1 MPLDQQL
8 LDPSFRAAYLRD
20 LVLSRYDE
28 GDACCAMGAVSLLAG
43 HACRSDVPEGVSVV
57 LGALV
62 RCLNDNADDRP
73 RQELL
78 PLLPRLLNSADE
90 AADRQ
95 REAVLRRAI
104 EDVVLRGMQHRLTAP
119 LRNRIGAA
127 RTRRQV
133 AAAYRAAARH
143 LLHPV
148 GLALHAEA
156 AMALAAA
163 ALEED
168 PSLAALLACQALG
181 SELRCNPDAVWGPAL
196 DLLDALIELDGCE
209 QREAEIQAA

>member
-20 LVLSRYDE
+20 LVLSRYVE

-43 HACRSDVPEGVSVV
+43 HACRGDVPEGVSIV

-62 RCLNDNADDRP
+62 RCLNDNADDGP
-73 RQELL
+73 RQHLL
-78 PLLPRLLNSADE
+78 PFLPRLLNSADA

-95 REAVLRRAI
+95 REALLQRAI
-104 EDVVLRGMQHRLTAP
+104 EDVVLRGMQRRLTAP
-119 LRNRIGAA
+119 LRNRIWAA
-127 RTRRQV
+127 GTRRQV

-148 GLALHAEA
+148 GMALHADA

-163 ALEED
+163 AMEED
-168 PSLAALLACQALG
+168 PSLAALLSCQALG
-181 SELRCNPDAVWGPAL
+181 SELRCAPHAVWEPAL
-196 DLLDALIELDGCE
+196 ELLNALIEMDGCE
-209 QREAEIQAA
+209 QLEAEIQAA